1 MSQQINL
8 FNPIFLKQKKYF
20 SAIAMAKALGLI
32 LLGAGCIFAYSGYRF
47 SSVQQDETN
56 TSAQLIA
63 VEAELSKVDAAF
75 APHAKNQALADNV
88 VKTELEVKSLQ
99 DVFDTLKKG
108 DIGNTEG
115 YSSYMIAFSRQIV
128 DGLWLTGFTI
138 IGAGNEMDLR
148 GRALRPELV
157 PSYIS
162 RLKNETIMQG
172 KTFSTLEMH
181 LPQAAAASSEHQTDA
196 PVLAPYVEFEL
207 RSSGIENEKTPSAA
221 PTMRTPQALP
231 SLPPLA
237 KPPAATTLGTPSSSN
252 SETARPLRQAATLDG
267 AKRQ

>member
-20 SAIAMAKALGLI
+20 SAIAMAQALGLI
-32 LLGAGCIFAYSGYRF
+32 LVGGGCIYAYSGYRF
-47 SSVQQDETN
+47 SSVQQEQSN
-56 TSAQLIA
+56 TSAQLVA
-63 VEAELSKVDAAF
+63 VEAELTKVDAAF
-75 APHAKNQALADNV
+75 APHAKNQALADSV

-99 DVFDTLKKG
+99 EVFDTLKKG
-108 DIGNTEG
+108 DIGNTDG
-115 YSSYMIAFSRQIV
+115 YSDYMLAFSRQIV

-162 RLKNETIMQG
+162 RLKNEIIMQG

-181 LPQAAAASSEHQTDA
+181 LPQAAATSSEHQTDA

-207 RSSGIENEKTPSAA
+207 RSSGIEKTSPAA
-221 PTMRTPQALP
+221 PIIRTQPALS

-237 KPPAATTLGTPSSSN
+237 HSSTTTTSTIPSSTN
-252 SETARPLRQAATLDG
+252 SETAKPLKQAAAREG
-267 AKRQ
+267 EKR